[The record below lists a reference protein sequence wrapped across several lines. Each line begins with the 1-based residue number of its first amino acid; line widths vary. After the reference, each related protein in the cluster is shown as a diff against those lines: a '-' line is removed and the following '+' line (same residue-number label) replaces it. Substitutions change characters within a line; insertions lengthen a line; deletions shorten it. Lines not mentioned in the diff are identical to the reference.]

1 MQTCIYVDVLGVFII
16 FIIRE
21 KMKKSKK
28 VSIIGAGNVG
38 ANVAYSLAMHGSCHE
53 IVLRDRNIEI
63 AKGKAL
69 DMSQA
74 ANAAR
79 MHTIVSVAEDA
90 SSMRD
95 SDVIVVTA
103 GSPRLP
109 GMSRDDLL
117 MINAQITKEVVLDI
131 KEHAPNSIIIMVS
144 NPLDV
149 MTYVALKISG
159 FPKER
164 VIGMAGILD
173 SARMAHFIHEK
184 IGYGAGQI
192 RASVMGGHGDDMV
205 PLPKFSTVAGVPLT
219 DVLDKKDIL
228 EIVERTKNGGAEI
241 VSYLKTGS
249 AYYAPAKS
257 TAIMVEAILKDT
269 KQIHPCAVYLDGHYG
284 HSDVVSGVPIA
295 LGANGVEKLFEMTL
309 NDEQKT
315 KFAASVNSV
324 KSMIDI
330 LKNKDFFN

>member
-1 MQTCIYVDVLGVFII
+1 
-16 FIIRE
+16 
-21 KMKKSKK
+21 MKKGKK
-28 VSIIGAGNVG
+28 VAIIGAGNVG
-38 ANVAYSLAMHGSCHE
+38 ATVAYALAMNGVCHE
-53 IVLRDRNIEI
+53 IVLRDRNTEI

-79 MHTIVSVAEDA
+79 QHTIVSVAEDA
-90 SSMRD
+90 SGLAG
-95 SDVIVVTA
+95 SDVVVITA

-117 MINAQITKEVVLDI
+117 MINAEITKEVIHDV
-131 KEHAPNSIIIMVS
+131 KEHAPDSIIIMVS

-149 MTYVALKISG
+149 MTYVALKESG

-192 RASVMGGHGDDMV
+192 RASVMGGHGEDMV

-219 DVLDKKDIL
+219 DVLDEEEIL
-228 EIVERTKNGGAEI
+228 EIVERTKHGGAEI
-241 VSYLKTGS
+241 VGYLKTGS

-284 HSDVVSGVPIA
+284 HSDVVSGVPVA

-309 NDEQKT
+309 NEKQKS
-315 KFAASVNSV
+315 KFAASVDSV
-324 KSMIDI
+324 RTMINV
-330 LKNKDFFN
+330 LKDKNFFN